1 MRKHTCHLQQPVS
14 QSAFAMV
21 NMSNDAKVPD
31 SVCRKLGQV
40 NRFLNAKG
48 KKPVNV
54 YVYVSYSSTAELLQ

>member
-14 QSAFAMV
+14 QSAFPVV

-31 SVCRKLGQV
+31 SVCRELGQV
-40 NRFLNAKG
+40 NRLLNTKG

-54 YVYVSYSSTAELLQ
+54 YDSHFSTAELLQ